1 LRPNAHHN
9 LSSVAILVWE
19 EGRLITL
26 TLDLQEGFEGDQV
39 VLAIDG
45 RELYRKNG
53 IRTRL
58 QIGLAERVQL
68 SVEPGQHILKVSL
81 PGRSMQGERHF
92 NAESEPVLAVSLIDG
107 RIDIGPPRA
116 PGYL

>member
-1 LRPNAHHN
+1 VIP
-9 LSSVAILVWE
+9 
-19 EGRLITL
+19 L

-39 VLAIDG
+39 VIAIDG
-45 RELYRKNG
+45 HEQFRKSG

-58 QIGLAERVQL
+58 QIGLAERVRL
-68 SVEPGQHILKVSL
+68 DVEPGQHILNVSL
-81 PGRSMQGERHF
+81 PGRNTQGERRF
-92 NAESEPVLAVSLIDG
+92 DAASEPILAVSYVEG